1 MSLPVAVPRPKWSR
15 KTLPVLGILL
25 LLCLIGLLGKYDISA
40 AASRFLWMQVLF
52 LGVGCLFYVFSDR
65 ILPVIA
71 GSTFRELWAH
81 IGMMI
86 AGTLCI
92 TLIYYFKG
100 GDYAFLSAIIAFIIP
115 YVVGRA
121 WWHFNRMPDPV
132 YKKWYYPLEGD
143 MPDVDLVD
151 LSKILVIQFEM
162 TKKAGDA
169 LLTNFKTKAPVNMTL
184 GELFLIFINDYN
196 ENNQEFIGVV
206 DDQKSPYG
214 WVFYLQKGFFKRK
227 RYLDPDYTF
236 YQNHNMDNDIVRAER
251 VFQ

>member
-1 MSLPVAVPRPKWSR
+1 MNIPVAIPRPRLNR
-15 KTLPVLGILL
+15 KNFLAIGVLL
-25 LLCLIGLLGKYDISA
+25 LLCLIGLLGKYDISGA
-40 AASRFLWMQVLF
+40 GTRFLWMQVLF
-52 LGVGCLFYVFSDR
+52 LGVGCLFYVWSDSM
-65 ILPVIA
+65 LPWIE

-81 IGMMI
+81 IGMMVAGSIGI
-86 AGTLCI
+86 A
-92 TLIYYFKG
+92 LIYYFKG
-100 GDYAFLSAIIAFIIP
+100 GDYAFLSAIIAFIVP

-121 WWHFNRMPDPV
+121 WVHFIGIPDPV

-206 DDQKSPYG
+206 DGDKSPYG

-251 VFQ
+251 R